1 MLKREWTKSQQQA
14 INCKGGS
21 VIVSAAAGSGK
32 TAVLVE
38 RVVKLLTDK
47 ENPIDADRLLI
58 VTYTRA
64 AAGELKERLHNKLSE
79 LLKDD
84 PFNKALL
91 RQQTLLSK
99 ANISTI
105 DSFCS
110 SIVKEFFY
118 VLDIERNFRI
128 ADESE
133 LKLIKADA
141 LKLTLDSMYADG
153 EPDFFHLVEAFGSTK
168 DDLQLQKNILK
179 IHEFLRS
186 HPYPDLWI
194 DKMLSMFSALQNP
207 EDVSKTVW
215 FKIINEYAFEAL
227 EFLKALLKSSYS
239 YMDCE
244 EALIEK
250 LTPLLNSDKQFAD
263 NLEKALKEP
272 QKYPLDKVV
281 NSFENGRFPTIKGYT
296 DNYYKLKIQKNRSL
310 FTDTVSKL
318 KDLLSYSQEEMLLQ
332 IADLFVISNQLY
344 NCVKQF
350 SVNYQKLKALK
361 KVADYPDLEHWTI
374 KLLVDEKT
382 MELTDVAKQ
391 LKTRFDEIMVDEYQD
406 ANEAQ
411 DLIFNSLSDN
421 GKNLFFVGDVK
432 QSIYGF
438 RQAMPQLFLNR
449 KNNSSMY
456 SEENPAFPAKIY
468 LDKNFRS
475 IKGVTDAVNFFF
487 TKLMS
492 ESVGDIVYDET
503 ERLKC
508 GATYED
514 TKAPQVAYHMLD
526 LSYVEEPDSNI
537 EEAKYI
543 AKAIAEMI
551 HEGFKVKD
559 GDVYRNATYGDFCV
573 LMRNASSHA
582 PTYVDTMNSLGVP
595 AYCNSS
601 HSFLDAF
608 EIMIMTNFL
617 SVVDNPALDI
627 ELLSVLMSPIYGFTA
642 DDLADIRANSRYTT
656 LYKAVMN
663 KAESGDEKCKHFLSE
678 LKFYRDISVT
688 TPVATLINT
697 IYERTGYMS
706 IVSAVN
712 DNDIAL
718 SNLRLLKEYARNFE
732 AGESKGLSRFV
743 SYLQRLGENDADIS
757 GAVDLKSSSK
767 NVVQVMSIHAS
778 KGLEFPVCF
787 VANTGRQFVS
797 DVKENVLL
805 HSKFG
810 IAVKR
815 KDEKLNATFN
825 TMPREALAL
834 SIKRDEMSEE
844 LRVLYVAMTRAKQK
858 LILLSSHKKLE
869 SYLEKIGSN
878 LTSCR
883 SIMPF
888 VVRNCTTLSQ
898 WLTMCAMI
906 HPDGQK
912 LRELAGCEIEPDF
925 EADFDIDIK
934 IVSVFDSEADSEVE
948 EVTENI
954 QKETDNTVI
963 DTLKKRVSFEYK
975 KSALS
980 KLPSKIAAS
989 DLSHK
994 LSDKAFDKILD
1005 TPAFMSDN
1013 TLTAA
1018 EKGTAL
1024 HAFMQFCDFS
1034 KAKEDIES
1042 EIERLLSFGFIS
1054 QAQAESID
1062 RARAQKF
1069 IESDVISRCMK
1080 SDEVFKEYRF
1090 TIKVDASLVDDSLPD
1105 TLKNE
1110 KIVLQ
1115 GAVDLAFV
1123 ENGELVIVDYKTD
1136 RVKEASELY
1145 DMYHHQLVIYKDAM
1159 EQCTD
1164 YKVKECLIYSL
1175 SLSQS
1180 IKV

>member
-1 MLKREWTKSQQQA
+1 MKREWTTSQNQA

-79 LLKDD
+79 LLKDN

-141 LKLTLDSMYADG
+141 LKLTLDSMYADA

-194 DKMLSMFSALQNP
+194 DKMLSMFSSLQKP

-215 FKIINEYAFEAL
+215 SKIINEYAFEAL
-227 EFLKALLKSSYS
+227 EFLKSLLKSSYT

-244 EALIEK
+244 EALVDK
-250 LTPLLNSDKQFAD
+250 LTPMLSNDKQFVD
-263 NLEKALKEP
+263 NLEKALNEP
-272 QKYPLDKVV
+272 QNYPLDKVV
-281 NSFENGRFPTIKGYT
+281 NTFENGRFPTIKGYT
-296 DNYYKLKIQKNRSL
+296 DNYFKLKIQKNRSL
-310 FTDTVSKL
+310 FVDTVSKL
-318 KDLLSYSQEEMLLQ
+318 KTLLSYSQEEMLIQ
-332 IADLFVISNQLY
+332 IADLFVVSNQLY

-350 SVNYQKLKALK
+350 SINYQKLKSAK

-382 MELTDVAKQ
+382 MELTDVAKM

-411 DLIFNSLSDN
+411 DLIFNSLSNN
-421 GKNLFFVGDVK
+421 GENLFFVGDVK

-438 RQAMPQLFLNR
+438 RQAMPQLFLDR

-456 SEENPAFPAKIY
+456 SEENPVFPAKIY

-487 TKLMS
+487 KKLMS
-492 ESVGDIVYDET
+492 ESVGDIVYDDT
-503 ERLKC
+503 ESLKC
-508 GATYED
+508 GAIYEE
-514 TKAPQVAYHMLD
+514 TKDPQVTYHMLD
-526 LSYVEEPDSNI
+526 LSSLEDPDSNI

-543 AKAIAEMI
+543 AETIASMI
-551 HEGFKVKD
+551 HDGFKVKD

-573 LMRNASSHA
+573 LMRNANSHA
-582 PTYVDTMNSLGVP
+582 PTYVDTLNSLGVP

-601 HSFLDAF
+601 HSFLDAH

-627 ELLSVLMSPIYGFTA
+627 ELLSVMMSPIYGFTA

-656 LYKAVMN
+656 LYKAIVN

-688 TPVATLINT
+688 TPVATLLNT
-697 IYERTGYMS
+697 IYERTGYVS
-706 IVSAVN
+706 IVTAVS

-732 AGESKGLSRFV
+732 AGEAKGLSRFV
-743 SYLQRLGENDADIS
+743 SYLQRLRENDTDIS

-767 NVVQVMSIHAS
+767 NVVQVMSIHSS
-778 KGLEFPVCF
+778 KGLEFPICF
-787 VANTGRQFVS
+787 VVNTTRQFVS

-805 HSKFG
+805 HSKLG
-810 IAVKR
+810 IAVKH

-858 LILLSSHKKLE
+858 LILLSSHKNIE

-878 LTSCR
+878 LTSGK

-898 WLTMCAMI
+898 WLTMCAML
-906 HPDGQK
+906 HPDGRN
-912 LRELAGCEIEPDF
+912 LREIAGCEVEPDF
-925 EADFDIDIK
+925 DAGFGMDIK
-934 IVSVFDSEADSEVE
+934 IVPVPDSEVGSKTGE
-948 EVTENI
+948 TVEKTVR
-954 QKETDNTVI
+954 ETDNKVI
-963 DTLKKRVSFEYK
+963 DTLKMRTSFEYK
-975 KSALS
+975 KMALS

-994 LSDKAFDKILD
+994 LSDKSFDRILD
-1005 TPAFMSDN
+1005 TPAFMSEN
-1013 TLTAA
+1013 TLTGAQ
-1018 EKGTAL
+1018 KGTAL
-1024 HAFMQFCDFS
+1024 HAFMQFCDFA
-1034 KAKEDIES
+1034 KAKESIEA
-1042 EIERLLSFGFIS
+1042 EIERLLKNGFIS
-1054 QAQAESID
+1054 QVQADSID
-1062 RARAQKF
+1062 RAKAKNF
-1069 IESDVISRCMK
+1069 INSEVISRCIK

-1090 TIKVDASLVDDSLPD
+1090 TIKANASLVDDTLPD
-1105 TLKNE
+1105 ALADE

-1136 RVKEASELY
+1136 RVKVASELY
-1145 DMYHHQLVIYKDAM
+1145 DMYRHQLEIYKDAM

-1180 IKV
+1180 INI